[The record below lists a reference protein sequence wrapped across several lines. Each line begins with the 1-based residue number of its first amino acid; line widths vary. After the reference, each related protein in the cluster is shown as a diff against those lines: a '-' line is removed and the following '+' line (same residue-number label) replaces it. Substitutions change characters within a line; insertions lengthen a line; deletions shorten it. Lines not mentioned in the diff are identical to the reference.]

1 MRVHKESRRKRKGQ
15 IYSTAYRIVSLYDS
29 YTKKS
34 LGTSS
39 KGSVTARTSG
49 QLHDDDD
56 DNDNGL
62 VTRSLLAYSLRMERD
77 ERNRKAVVSNV

>member
-29 YTKKS
+29 YTKKR
-34 LGTSS
+34 LVTSS
-39 KGSVTARTSG
+39 KGSVTARTSR
-49 QLHDDDD
+49 QLHDDD